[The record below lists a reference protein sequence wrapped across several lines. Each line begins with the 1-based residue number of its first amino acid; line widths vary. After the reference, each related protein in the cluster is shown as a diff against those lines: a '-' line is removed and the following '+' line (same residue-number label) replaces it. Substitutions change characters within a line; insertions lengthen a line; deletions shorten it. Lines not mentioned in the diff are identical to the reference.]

1 MRKRL
6 LYFLANV
13 LAPVAIALLLI
24 HLDRPLTPILCLLA
38 MALAC
43 AVLPLFVKE

>member
-13 LAPVAIALLLI
+13 LAAVAITLLLTGPK
-24 HLDRPLTPILCLLA
+24 LPLTPVLCLLA
-38 MALAC
+38 VATAC
-43 AVLPLFVKE
+43 AILPASVRE